1 LLYEDGRMMLRS
13 YIYEYDISNLET
25 EDFIF
30 CFPCCEINQ
39 TTFMKKLRVMS
50 CFFLRSNDGE
60 WY

>member
-1 LLYEDGRMMLRS
+1 MLRS

-60 WY
+60 